1 MLRILA
7 ILLTASLQAQTYTT
21 IDSNGTKVLHI
32 DESPNFM
39 AMVYHDDD
47 ARQPLEPLVFD
58 TIAELDIK
66 PSTTIYL
73 EPEKFVIKHS
83 EPFIE
88 VKEFTDWNKVVEWL
102 FNIPILIFSSLF
114 WVWKKLILH
123 Q

>member
-32 DESPNFM
+32 DESPNYM
-39 AMVYHDDD
+39 AMVYYDDD

-58 TIAELDIK
+58 TIAELNIK

-73 EPEKFVIKHS
+73 EPEKFVPKFHT
-83 EPFIE
+83 PFRK
-88 VKEFTDWNKVVEWL
+88 VKQGTDWNKVVDWL
-102 FNIPILIFSSLF
+102 FNIPILIFSTLYF
-114 WVWKKLILH
+114 FLIKKF
-123 Q
+123 

>member
-7 ILLTASLQAQTYTT
+7 ILLTASIQAQTYTT

-39 AMVYHDDD
+39 AMVYYDDD

-58 TIAELDIK
+58 TIAELDIE

-88 VKEFTDWNKVVEWL
+88 VKEFTDWNKVVDWL
-102 FNIPILIFSSLF
+102 FNIPILIFSTLYF
-114 WVWKKLILH
+114 FFVKKF
-123 Q
+123 